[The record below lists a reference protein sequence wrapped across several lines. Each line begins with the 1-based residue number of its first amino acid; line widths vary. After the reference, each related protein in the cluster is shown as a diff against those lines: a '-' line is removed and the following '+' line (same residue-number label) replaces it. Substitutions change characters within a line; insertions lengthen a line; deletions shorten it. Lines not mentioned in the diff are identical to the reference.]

1 MREESSLS
9 HQRPGLGRGSPQST
23 PRRARR
29 LTANVKRRNLLRS
42 TGLSRA
48 APDLM
53 DSQICREEKQRQG
66 RSRGSPPASLPGA
79 HGAAGQCA
87 FLPTGPAHSSWAP
100 CRDRGKS
107 RSILSL
113 AGSQYQ
119 GGNPARSCLGYC
131 LPQMFTYCQLQSK
144 HIGATEVKRHS
155 PLPPEAKSLGESR
168 APMSVCRRQQGIS
181 QTGGQYL
188 GEALTLAKDRRQ
200 EGARDGLQRP

>member
-66 RSRGSPPASLPGA
+66 RSRGLLPPPSQEHTELRGSAPSCPQAQHTHPGPPAETEESPKASSLLLGLSIREETQPVHA
-79 HGAAGQCA
+79 LVTA
-87 FLPTGPAHSSWAP
+87 FH
-100 CRDRGKS
+100 R
-107 RSILSL
+107 
-113 AGSQYQ
+113 
-119 GGNPARSCLGYC
+119 CLLIVNYRASTSG
-131 LPQMFTYCQLQSK
+131 LQN
-144 HIGATEVKRHS
+144 KRHS
-155 PLPPEAKSLGESR
+155 PRPPEAKSLGESR
-168 APMSVCRRQQGIS
+168 APMSVCRWQQGIS

-188 GEALTLAKDRRQ
+188 GEALTSAKDRRQ

>member
-66 RSRGSPPASLPGA
+66 RSRGLLPPPSQEHMELRGSAPSCPQAQHTHPGPPAETEESPEASSLLLGLSIREETQPVHALVTAFHRCLLIVNYRASTSGLQKLRGTVPSLQKLRA
-79 HGAAGQCA
+79 WERAGHPCLYAAG
-87 FLPTGPAHSSWAP
+87 S
-100 CRDRGKS
+100 RGS
-107 RSILSL
+107 R
-113 AGSQYQ
+113 
-119 GGNPARSCLGYC
+119 R
-131 LPQMFTYCQLQSK
+131 
-144 HIGATEVKRHS
+144 
-155 PLPPEAKSLGESR
+155 R
-168 APMSVCRRQQGIS
+168 ADSTWEKP
-181 QTGGQYL
+181 
-188 GEALTLAKDRRQ
+188 
-200 EGARDGLQRP
+200 